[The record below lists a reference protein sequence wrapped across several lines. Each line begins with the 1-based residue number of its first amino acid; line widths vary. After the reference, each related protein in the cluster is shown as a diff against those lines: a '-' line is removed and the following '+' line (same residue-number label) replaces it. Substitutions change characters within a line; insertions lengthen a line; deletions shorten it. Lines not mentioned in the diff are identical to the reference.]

1 MNARPRPIVC
11 LVLLAIAA
19 PAVAGAQ
26 ARRARARA
34 VPEPEI
40 VRVEQG
46 LLRGSREGQVVVY
59 RDIPFAAP
67 PVGPLRWL
75 PPEPPTPWQGVRE
88 AAEFGPPC
96 PQLDDNGAYFGDE
109 DCLQLNVWT
118 PAVRSPGKL
127 LPVMM
132 FIHGGGHVQGSATV
146 EAGPGEIL
154 YDGSELARRGR
165 AVAVTVQYR
174 LGALGYVSIPEI
186 DAERGDGGSGNLGT
200 LDLVAALGWLH
211 RNVAAFGGDPDRVMV
226 FGESAGA
233 VETCMLLVATPAAG
247 LFSSALMES
256 GGCSAHSLSTAH
268 TTAAELVSAVG
279 CSGATDIAAC
289 MRALPAD
296 DVVLALPSPPSVSGP
311 QGPYQPVV
319 DGVVIPD
326 DPLDMIAAG
335 RHHQVPLVVG
345 ANAQETGRDAPLTMT
360 EDQYRAA
367 VLVLAG
373 GNQALADLAL
383 AHYPVSDYGSPRAA
397 YVALSSDV
405 KFICTARRVVRA
417 ARSGQDLPVWR
428 YFFARA
434 YQGGSALLEAYGAYH
449 GAELPY
455 VFGDLHIAGYDP
467 PPEEEALSD
476 AIVGAWTSLAANGNP
491 GVVQGVP
498 WPQAASG
505 DDPYL
510 RLDVP
515 VSAGDG
521 VRNEQCDFWDGILS
535 VAR

>member
-1 MNARPRPIVC
+1 MTARPRF
-11 LVLLAIAA
+11 LVQILLLAIAVPGA
-19 PAVAGAQ
+19 AGAQ
-26 ARRARARA
+26 ARRARART
-34 VPEPEI
+34 VPESDV

-46 LLRGSREGQVVVY
+46 LVRGSREGDVVVY
-59 RDIPFAAP
+59 RDVPFAAP

-75 PPEPPTPWQGVRE
+75 PPEPPAPWQSVRD
-88 AAEFGPPC
+88 ASEFGPPC

-118 PAVRSPGKL
+118 PSVRSPGTL
-127 LPVMM
+127 LPVMV

-154 YDGSELARRGR
+154 YNGAEPARHGR
-165 AVAVTVQYR
+165 VVAVTVQYR

-186 DAERGDGGSGNLGT
+186 DAERADGGSGNLGT
-200 LDLVAALGWLH
+200 LDLVAALEWLH
-211 RNVAAFGGDPDRVMV
+211 RNVAAFGGDPDRVMA

-256 GGCSAHSLSTAH
+256 GGCSAHTLSTAH
-268 TTAAELVSAVG
+268 ATAAELVAAAG
-279 CSGATDIAAC
+279 CSGAADVAGC

-296 DVVLALPSPPSVSGP
+296 AVVLALPSPPSVTGP

-326 DPLDMIAAG
+326 DPLTMIASG

-345 ANAQETGRDAPLTMT
+345 ANAQETGRDAPLRMT
-360 EDQYRAA
+360 EDGYRAA
-367 VLVLAG
+367 VLGLAG

-383 AHYPVSDYGSPRAA
+383 AHYPVSDYGSPRGA
-397 YVALSSDV
+397 YVALTSDV

-417 ARSGQDLPVWR
+417 ARSGQGLPVWR

-434 YQGGSALLEAYGAYH
+434 YHGGSALLEAYGAYH

-467 PPEEEALSD
+467 PPEEQALSD
-476 AIVGAWTSLAANGNP
+476 AMLGAWASLAADGDP
-491 GVVQGVP
+491 GVVQGVG

-505 DDPYL
+505 DDPHL

-521 VRNEQCDFWDGILS
+521 VRTEQCDFWDSILS
-535 VAR
+535 SGR